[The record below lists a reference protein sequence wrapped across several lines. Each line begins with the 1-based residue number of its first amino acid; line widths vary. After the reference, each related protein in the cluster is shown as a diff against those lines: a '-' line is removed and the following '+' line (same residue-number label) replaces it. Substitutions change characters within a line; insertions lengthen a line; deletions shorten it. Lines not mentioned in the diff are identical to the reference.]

1 MNEADIP
8 IDIHVNKL
16 QEWLISRRIVDK
28 NWFRHVRDI
37 RNAISE
43 AIKDMPAHEELI
55 KLLSGSHINYFHCQ
69 QIVDILKTT
78 EKDTKS
84 LFGSY
89 SSQRMKNWQEVLK
102 MYEKD
107 NVYFGKNPSFLP
119 QTNIKS

>member
-107 NVYFGKNPSFLP
+107 NVYFGKSRTFFTLN
-119 QTNIKS
+119 